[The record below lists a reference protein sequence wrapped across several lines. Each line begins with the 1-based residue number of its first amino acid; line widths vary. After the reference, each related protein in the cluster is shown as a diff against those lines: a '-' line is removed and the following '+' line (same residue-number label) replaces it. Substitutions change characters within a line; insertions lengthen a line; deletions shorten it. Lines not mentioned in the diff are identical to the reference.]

1 MVVDGPATEPDARR
15 GGGQHDKNEERDPPG
30 TVAAPP
36 APRCDRRQNIQ
47 RHGPMLSPSSV
58 VLETATPRMAAV
70 RTTAE
75 LREGFQAFFEERGHL
90 RRPSA
95 SLIPRADDRSTLYTS
110 AGMQPQMPYF
120 LGREAPPAPMTT
132 TCQKVFR
139 TPDIDEVGLDTFHL
153 TFFEM
158 LGNFSFGQYFKE
170 GAIEYATEFIQ
181 QHLKLDWDR
190 VWVSVHAGDPG
201 LKLGPDEEAIGLWE
215 RIGMPAER
223 IVPLPSSENFWSVG
237 GPGPCGPDSEMY
249 WDWGEATGCGNDDC
263 LPGCTRCERFLE
275 FGNLVFMSYELHPD
289 GTLTDLPSKNI
300 DTGWGLERV
309 ARVVQDVASVYDT
322 DGYQLIMDWVAGQS
336 GVAYGSSQEATKAHR
351 VLADHGRGMT
361 FIAAEGVSPS
371 NEGRGY
377 VLRRIVRRA
386 VQHGLRIGMQSP
398 FLPGLTDVVIE
409 QMGPAYPELVEHRD
423 ELHRVLA
430 AEEERFGE
438 TLERG
443 MAIFEEAAA
452 KGEITGD
459 DAFDLQATYG
469 FPIELTQEL
478 ARESGLGVNDEEYTR
493 LMEEHREI
501 SRQSGTARYEPRFTG
516 APRTEFVGYE
526 RFDLRTAIT
535 AYADL
540 GDGLFQVKLAESPF
554 YPAGGGQ
561 VTDAGWIEKE
571 NGSRADLVEALRL
584 ENDQELVF
592 QGSGFAEGERVRAVV
607 PWGVRYP
614 TMANHTATHVL
625 HEVLREVLGEHVKQ
639 AGSAVRPDKLRFDFT
654 HSSPLTSD
662 ERAEVERRVNERV
675 FANLPVRIF
684 ETPLSEARKLGAMML
699 FGEKYGDVVRVVDID
714 GWSVE
719 LCGGTHVR
727 STAEIGP
734 FAVLS
739 ESSVGAGSRRIEA
752 VTAGE
757 AFALLHERA
766 READA
771 LRGELERVRKE
782 ARRPKQDE
790 QAEIVSQ
797 DKEGDVLLVE
807 VKSLKG
813 GPLRDFSDRIRQQE
827 KATGA
832 IVASVDDGRA
842 FLVVNFDESLVARGL
857 DAVQVVRELGKHIG
871 GGGGGKPTLAEA
883 GGKNPDGIA
892 DALAAAKELVTG

>member
-1 MVVDGPATEPDARR
+1 M
-15 GGGQHDKNEERDPPG
+15 
-30 TVAAPP
+30 AP
-36 APRCDRRQNIQ
+36 
-47 RHGPMLSPSSV
+47 
-58 VLETATPRMAAV
+58 V

-75 LREGFQAFFEERGHL
+75 LREGFLAFYEEKGHL

-95 SLIPRADDRSTLYTS
+95 SLIPRADDHSTLLIS

-120 LGREAPPAPMTT
+120 LGLEAPPAPLTT
-132 TCQKVFR
+132 ICQKVFR
-139 TPDIDEVGLDTFHL
+139 TVDIDVVGLDTYHL

-170 GAIEYATEFIQ
+170 GAIEYATEFMQ
-181 QHLKLDWDR
+181 ERLKLEWDR
-190 VWVSVHAGDPG
+190 VWVSVHAGDPE

-249 WDWGEATGCGNDDC
+249 WDWGAEVGCADGC

-309 ARVVQDVASVYDT
+309 ARVVQDVPSVYDT

-336 GVAYGSSQEATKAHR
+336 GARYGSSTDATKAHR

-361 FIAAEGVSPS
+361 FIAAEGVTPS

-377 VLRRIVRRA
+377 VLRRIIRRA
-386 VQHGLRIGMQSP
+386 AQHGLRIGMQSP
-398 FLPGLTDVVIE
+398 FLPGLADVVIE
-409 QMGPAYPELVEHRD
+409 QMGHAYPELVEHRG
-423 ELHRVLA
+423 EIHRTLA

-459 DAFDLQATYG
+459 DAFTLQATYG
-469 FPIELTQEL
+469 FPLELTQEL
-478 ARESGLGVNDEEYTR
+478 ARERGLGVNDEEYTR
-493 LMEEHREI
+493 LMTEHRET
-501 SRQSGTARYEPRFTG
+501 SRQSGAVRYEPRFPG
-516 APRTEFVGYE
+516 SPRTEFVGYE
-526 RFDLRTAIT
+526 QVELLTVIS

-540 GDGLFQVKLAESPF
+540 GDGVFQAKLAESPF

-561 VTDAGWIEKE
+561 VSDAGWIEKDD
-571 NGSRADLVEALRL
+571 GSRAELLEALRL
-584 ENDQELVF
+584 DNDQELVF
-592 QGSGFAEGERVRAVV
+592 AGSGFAEGDRVRAVV
-607 PWGVRYP
+607 PWAVRFP
-614 TMANHTATHVL
+614 TMANHTATHLLHKVL
-625 HEVLREVLGEHVKQ
+625 QEVLGDHVRQ

-654 HSSPLTSD
+654 HPAALSAE
-662 ERAEVERRVNERV
+662 ERDEVERRVNEHV
-675 FANLPVRIF
+675 FANQPVRIF
-684 ETPLSEARKLGAMML
+684 ETPIEEARTLGAMML

-714 GWSVE
+714 GWSLE

-734 FAVLS
+734 FVVLS
-739 ESSVGAGSRRIEA
+739 ESSVGAGARRIEA

-771 LRGELERVRKE
+771 LRDELGRARKEKPKAEQAASYTVAERV
-782 ARRPKQDE
+782 DGVVL
-790 QAEIVSQ
+790 AETRDLQ
-797 DKEGDVLLVE
+797 P
-807 VKSLKG
+807 
-813 GPLRDFSDRIRQQE
+813 GPLRDLSDRIRQQE
-827 KATGA
+827 KADGA
-832 IVASVDDGRA
+832 IVASVTDDRVHI
-842 FLVVNFDESLVARGL
+842 VVNLAEGL
-857 DAVQVVRELGKHIG
+857 GDAAQIANEMGRIVG
-871 GGGGGKPTLAEA
+871 GRGGGKPTMAQA
-883 GGKNPDGIA
+883 GGND
-892 DALAAAKELVTG
+892 AAAISSAFEAAKKAFA

>member
-1 MVVDGPATEPDARR
+1 M
-15 GGGQHDKNEERDPPG
+15 
-30 TVAAPP
+30 
-36 APRCDRRQNIQ
+36 
-47 RHGPMLSPSSV
+47 
-58 VLETATPRMAAV
+58 

-75 LREGFQAFFEERGHL
+75 LREGFLAFFEEKGHL

-120 LGREAPPAPMTT
+120 LGREAPPAPLTT
-132 TCQKVFR
+132 TCQKCFR
-139 TPDIDEVGLDTFHL
+139 TPDIDEVGLDTYHL

-170 GAIEYATEFIQ
+170 GAIEYAREYIQ
-181 QHLKLDWDR
+181 ERLQLDWDR
-190 VWVSVHAGDPG
+190 LWVSVHAGDPE
-201 LKLGPDEEAIGLWE
+201 LKLGPDEEAIGHWE
-215 RIGMPAER
+215 AVGMPPER

-249 WDWGEATGCGNDDC
+249 WDWGEETGCGNDDC
-263 LPGCTRCERFLE
+263 KPGCTRCERFLE
-275 FGNLVFMSYELHPD
+275 IGNLVFMSYELHPD
-289 GTLTDLPSKNI
+289 GTLTDLPNKNI

-336 GVAYGSSQEATKAHR
+336 GVAYGESQDATKAHR

-361 FIAAEGVSPS
+361 FIAAEGVTPS

-377 VLRRIVRRA
+377 VLRRVVRRA

-409 QMGPAYPELVEHRD
+409 QMGPAYPDLVEHRD
-423 ELHRVLA
+423 EIHRVLA

-443 MAIFEEAAA
+443 MAKFEEAAA
-452 KGEITGD
+452 KGEIRAED
-459 DAFDLQATYG
+459 IFDLQTTYG
-469 FPIELTQEL
+469 FPPELTEEL
-478 ARESGLGVNDEEYTR
+478 ARERGLGFNDEEYTR
-493 LMEEHREI
+493 LLEEHREK
-501 SRQSGTARYEPRFTG
+501 SRQGTGRYEPRLVDG
-516 APRTEFVGYE
+516 PRTEFVGYE
-526 RFDLRTAIT
+526 QFDVRTAIT
-535 AYADL
+535 AFADL
-540 GDGLFQVKLAESPF
+540 GDGYFQVKLAESPF

-561 VTDAGWIEKE
+561 VTDSGWIEKE
-571 NGSRADLVEALRL
+571 DGARADLADALRL

-592 QGSGFAEGERVRAVV
+592 QGSGFAKGDRVRAVV
-607 PWGVRYP
+607 AWNVRYP
-614 TMANHTATHVL
+614 TMANHTATHLL

-654 HSSPLTSD
+654 HPEPLTPE
-662 ERAEVERRVNERV
+662 ERTEVESRVNERV

-684 ETPLSEARKLGAMML
+684 ETPIEEARSLGAMML

-727 STAEIGP
+727 TTAEIGP
-734 FAVLS
+734 FSITS

-752 VTAGE
+752 VTAGA

-766 READA
+766 READV
-771 LRGELERVRKE
+771 LRGELDR
-782 ARRPKQDE
+782 ARRESKRPAAQQEVDF
-790 QAEIVSQ
+790 AIVDRES
-797 DKEGDVLLVE
+797 DVVLVE
-807 VKSLKG
+807 AKGVKG
-813 GPLRDFSDRIRQQE
+813 GPLRDLSDRLRQQE
-827 KATGA
+827 KADGA
-832 IVASVDDGRA
+832 IVASADDGRA

-857 DAVQVVRELGKHIG
+857 DAVEVVRELGKHIG

-883 GGKNPDGIA
+883 GGKNPAGIA
-892 DALAAAKELVTG
+892 DALAAAKGLVAA